1 MGLPGMLKNFD
12 TFVNGDNFIGQI
24 PEVSLG
30 KISEKVES
38 YRGGGMLG
46 EVDVSMGLDKFEVE
60 IKAGGPIRALM
71 AQFGAVGIGA
81 TVFRFV
87 GAYQED
93 VDGGVQAAELVVR
106 GRMPELDPGSAKM
119 GDKTEW
125 SHKITGSYVKWTLG
139 GVKLI
144 EIDWMNCVYIVD
156 GVDRYAEIRA
166 AIGRDAL

>member
-1 MGLPGMLKNFD
+1 MALPAMLKNFD
-12 TFVNGDNFIGQI
+12 TFVDGDNFIGQI

-30 KISEKVES
+30 KIAEKVES

-46 EVDVSMGLDKFEVE
+46 EVDVAMGLDKLEVE
-60 IKAGGPIRALM
+60 IKSGGPIRQLL
-71 AQFGAVGIGA
+71 AQFGKVGIGA

-93 VDGGVQAAELVVR
+93 VEGGVQAGELVVR
-106 GRMPELDPGSAKM
+106 GRMPEIDPGSAKV

-125 SHKITGSYVKWTLG
+125 SHKITASYLKWTLG

-144 EIDWMNCVYIVD
+144 EIDWMRCIFIVD

-166 AIGRDAL
+166 AMGQTTL